1 MARNRS
7 AGVVSSLRFAFGLA
21 LVTVG
26 AGVFA
31 VAFRASL
38 TALYEHLYGA
48 ENVVDSI
55 ASLPA
60 WMRLGVPLAAAALAG
75 TIARLRSSHAHG
87 VSNVMEAIALGQTN
101 PELRQFAIDYGTS
114 HKR

>member
-7 AGVVSSLRFAFGLA
+7 AVVLGSFRFAFGLA

-48 ENVVDSI
+48 ENVVGSI
-55 ASLPA
+55 AILPA
-60 WMRLGVPLAAAALAG
+60 WMRLRATACRVA
-75 TIARLRSSHAHG
+75 SSW
-87 VSNVMEAIALGQTN
+87 VAIAGGLSIGREG
-101 PELRQFAIDYGTS
+101 P
-114 HKR
+114 